1 MLFFA
6 ILSITKGKENTG
18 MRFFIEWIDNF
29 EGWTYSENVSVNELL
44 DRQLDNT
51 LTITFVGIIDK
62 NYNIGEDLPNLH
74 KIAS

>member
-1 MLFFA
+1 
-6 ILSITKGKENTG
+6 